1 MHMKTVLFAVLL
13 TGLVSCADSKK
24 TMKVERLEGQI
35 QEIEQGLSD
44 NKVGDTIIIKD
55 VYIGGYG
62 TTTHYFGNL
71 RGELPDNW
79 SDTDTSGRVTY
90 SVFYATA
97 IVRGISED

>member
-1 MHMKTVLFAVLL
+1 MKTFLFAATLI
-13 TGLVSCADSKK
+13 GLVSCAGKDK

-35 QEIEQGLSD
+35 QEIQMGLSD
-44 NKVGDTIIIKD
+44 NKVGDTIIVKD
-55 VYIGGYG
+55 VYLGGYG

-79 SDTDTSGRVTY
+79 YDTDSTGRVTY

>member
-1 MHMKTVLFAVLL
+1 MKTFLFAATLI
-13 TGLVSCADSKK
+13 GLVSCADNKK

-35 QEIEQGLSD
+35 QEIQMGLSD
-44 NKVGDTIIIKD
+44 NKVGDTIIVKD
-55 VYIGGYG
+55 VYLGGYG

-79 SDTDTSGRVTY
+79 YDMDTSGKVNY

-97 IVRGISED
+97 VVRSIDED

>member
-1 MHMKTVLFAVLL
+1 MKTFLFAATLI
-13 TGLVSCADSKK
+13 GLVSCAGKDK

-44 NKVGDTIIIKD
+44 NKVGDTIIVKD
-55 VYIGGYG
+55 VYLGGYG

-79 SDTDTSGRVTY
+79 NDADSTGRVTY

-97 IVRGISED
+97 VVRSVPEE

>member
-1 MHMKTVLFAVLL
+1 MKTFLFAATLI
-13 TGLVSCADSKK
+13 GLVSCAGKDK

-35 QEIEQGLSD
+35 QEIQRGLSD
-44 NKVGDTIIIKD
+44 NKVGDTIIVKD
-55 VYIGGYG
+55 VYLGGYG

-79 SDTDTSGRVTY
+79 YDTDSTGRVIY

-97 IVRGISED
+97 IVRGISEE

>member
-1 MHMKTVLFAVLL
+1 MKTFLFAATLI
-13 TGLVSCADSKK
+13 GLVSCAGKDK

-35 QEIEQGLSD
+35 QEIKQGLSD

-79 SDTDTSGRVTY
+79 SDIDTSGRVTY

-97 IVRGISED
+97 VVRGVSKD